1 MDANSAEVRNV
12 QQQRQK
18 SFEAHAFGHNDLI
31 RSVGDRR
38 FAVNL
43 DALRPDTILKDE
55 ALKDAINKQLASR
68 AFVGERVADEG

>member
-1 MDANSAEVRNV
+1 MDTNSAEVRNV

-18 SFEAHAFGHNDLI
+18 SFEAHAFGNNDLI

-38 FAVNL
+38 FAINL
-43 DALRPDTILKDE
+43 DTLRLHTILKNK
-55 ALKDAINKQLASR
+55 ALEQFVNEQLASR